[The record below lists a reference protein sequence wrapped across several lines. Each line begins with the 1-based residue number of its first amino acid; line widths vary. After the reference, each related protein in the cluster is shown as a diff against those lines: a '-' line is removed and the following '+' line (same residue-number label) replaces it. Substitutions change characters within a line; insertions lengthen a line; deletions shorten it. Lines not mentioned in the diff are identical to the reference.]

1 MKELILF
8 LTLCIISVF
17 AQKPMEPLDKT
28 LFVFVHGTMDKWK
41 GAEARGCYT
50 DGLNIPSA

>member
-1 MKELILF
+1 MRSFILCLIF
-8 LTLCIISVF
+8 FTAIVF

-41 GAEARGCYT
+41 GAEARGCSE
-50 DGLNIPSA
+50 DGLYIPY